1 MEIAIGIIIGVAAG
15 LVLYLVGRREIA
27 PLREEASELRS
38 ELDAVRPSIQEHEI
52 ARATADTQLAERTE
66 RLDAVESELHK
77 AQEQTD
83 AIRSEHSKLR
93 SQLSESNATS
103 EERRQQLGQLQVERN
118 EARRLLS
125 DSGEQLATA
134 QSRLSETEAVLP
146 GLREQTTTLT
156 SERDEARRLLSDS
169 GEQLAASQS
178 RLSETEALL
187 SGLREQT
194 TTLTSER
201 DEARQLLS
209 QREASLSS
217 TRERIS
223 EAEETIANQLAQIR
237 VLTEERENAR
247 TESASLRT
255 ETASL
260 NAKLR
265 GFEADQAA
273 RREELE
279 TYRTELE
286 SRFKGIATTV
296 TETTRE
302 QFIKE
307 FRDLSK
313 QQSESSL
320 ELVGN
325 TVKPLRESL
334 ERLDKGAQD
343 MEKARENAYADLRRT
358 LLDSNEAI
366 GQLRQE
372 ASGLRQALRSPQ
384 VRGLWGEQQ
393 LQNVLEASGLRE
405 HVDFH
410 TQVSV
415 SDGEG
420 GASRP
425 DVVVQIPGQRSVV
438 IDAKTPLDSYLGA
451 LEAADQQSEQTLLNA
466 HAASLLK
473 HARSLG
479 QKDYSHQLE
488 DALDFVILFVP
499 SDAILDAAL
508 RVRPDLFE
516 HAWREHRVLMAA
528 PGSLIAFLRAVAEVW
543 RQQTVQQNAVEI
555 ATSAR
560 ELYDRLST
568 YSDHLDKM
576 GRSLGQT
583 VAHYNR
589 GVGSFQSRV
598 LSSARKIEQLSD
610 IEETRRIDEPSPL
623 EVDVRQLTAPEL
635 AQVSSAEADASA
647 AVTEPA
653 KLTTEPVTHS
663 PAHVQG
669 PVHSQES
676 TPTPSEAA
684 GREVRNIRVL
694 GGLSLPEFPV
704 RKRSHRMR
712 PTGFILWGDRH
723 EAQSMVAVLFAVAEQ
738 IHSRHA
744 HDFDKA
750 TEIRGSKRQYF
761 SKSRFEHHTPRQIG
775 SSEYWLEANLNPPQI
790 ERVLE
795 QMLEK
800 FGYSPDELVIRYD
813 S

>member
-1 MEIAIGIIIGVAAG
+1 MEIVIGLIAGLAAG
-15 LVLYLVGRREIA
+15 LMLYLLGRRELA
-27 PLREEASELRS
+27 PLREEALGLRS

-52 ARATADTQLAERTE
+52 ARATAETQLAERTE
-66 RLDAVESELHK
+66 RLSAVESELHA

-83 AIRSEHSKLR
+83 AIRNEHSKLQ

-103 EERRQQLGQLQVERN
+103 EERRQQLAQLQVERN

-156 SERDEARRLLSDS
+156 SERDEAR
-169 GEQLAASQS
+169 
-178 RLSETEALL
+178 
-187 SGLREQT
+187 
-194 TTLTSER
+194 
-201 DEARQLLS
+201 QLLS
-209 QREASLSS
+209 QREESLGS

-223 EAEETIANQLAQIR
+223 EAEETIANQSAHIR
-237 VLTEERENAR
+237 VLTEERDNAR
-247 TESASLRT
+247 TERASLRT

-265 GFEADQAA
+265 GLEADQAA

-279 TYRTELE
+279 TYRSELE

-343 MEKARENAYADLRRT
+343 LEKARENAYADLRRT

-393 LQNVLEASGLRE
+393 LQNVLEAAGLRE
-405 HVDFH
+405 HVDFG
-410 TQVSV
+410 TQVTV
-415 SDGEG
+415 SGSEG
-420 GASRP
+420 GSSRP

-466 HAASLLK
+466 HATSLLN

-479 QKDYSHQLE
+479 QKDYSHQLD

-635 AQVSSAEADASA
+635 AQVSAGGTDALSGVEATEKTADHSTAG
-647 AVTEPA
+647 VQEPA
-653 KLTTEPVTHS
+653 HRPS
-663 PAHVQG
+663 SA
-669 PVHSQES
+669 S
-676 TPTPSEAA
+676 TPSESA
-684 GREVRNIRVL
+684 GREVRNTRVS

-704 RKRSHRMR
+704 RKRSNRTR

-723 EAQSMVAVLFAVAEQ
+723 EAQSMVAVLSAVAEQ
-738 IHSRHA
+738 VHSRHA
-744 HDFDKA
+744 HEFDKA

-761 SKSRFEHHTPRQIG
+761 SKSRFDHHTPRQIG
-775 SSEYWLEANLNPPQI
+775 SSDYWLEANLNPPQI
-790 ERVLE
+790 ERVLA

-800 FGYSPDELVIRYD
+800 FGYLSDELVIRYD